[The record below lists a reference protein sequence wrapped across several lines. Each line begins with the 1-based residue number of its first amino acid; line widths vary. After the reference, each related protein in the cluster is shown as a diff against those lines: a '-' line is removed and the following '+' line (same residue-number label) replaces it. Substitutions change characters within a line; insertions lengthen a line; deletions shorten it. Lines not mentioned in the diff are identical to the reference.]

1 MNPKKIKNVT
11 INASFN
17 SENEV
22 AKKNMDVIVD
32 FFLYI

>member
-11 INASFN
+11 INASFS

-22 AKKNMDVIVD
+22 AKKNMDVIID
-32 FFLYI
+32 FFLYT